1 MKEVTKNTNIDANNA
16 SATEQLAVELFL
28 NENYLFRRN
37 VLSGKV
43 EYSIKHAEENN
54 TEWQTL
60 TQEDLNSIIIQAKR
74 LQVNESGSPKTDI
87 MEVVNSK
94 EVERFDPIADYLSKL
109 PKWDGQ
115 NHVGRLF
122 NRLPGVDS
130 ELEGYL
136 ATCMRSMVA
145 HWLQMDTVHGNEC
158 VPTLIGAQ
166 GCGKTTF
173 LVRLLPPMLRQYYLD
188 HLNLSNKFD
197 KEMALTNNLLVNLDE
212 LDAIRPSQHAALKQ
226 TLSKNKVNARPIYG
240 ASQEDKLRYAS
251 FVATTNNP
259 HPLTDATGSRRYI
272 CIHIPTGQYIDNAGE
287 IDYEQLYAQVL
298 YELMEQKAPY
308 WFNNEE
314 VARIQQLNQEYMEV
328 KDMAEL
334 VEICFRK
341 PNEGERV
348 KALSCKEM
356 LKVIQSKYTSLEINH
371 KTKVHLANAMKEL
384 GYESKEFHHSA
395 QYYAIPLAA

>member
-1 MKEVTKNTNIDANNA
+1 MKEVTNNTNIDANNA

-43 EYSIKHAEENN
+43 EYSIKRAEENN

-87 MEVVNSK
+87 MEFVNSN

-136 ATCMRSMVA
+136 STWMRSMVA

-173 LVRLLPPMLRQYYLD
+173 LVRLLPPMLRQY
-188 HLNLSNKFD
+188 
-197 KEMALTNNLLVNLDE
+197 
-212 LDAIRPSQHAALKQ
+212 
-226 TLSKNKVNARPIYG
+226 
-240 ASQEDKLRYAS
+240 
-251 FVATTNNP
+251 
-259 HPLTDATGSRRYI
+259 
-272 CIHIPTGQYIDNAGE
+272 
-287 IDYEQLYAQVL
+287 
-298 YELMEQKAPY
+298 
-308 WFNNEE
+308 
-314 VARIQQLNQEYMEV
+314 
-328 KDMAEL
+328 
-334 VEICFRK
+334 
-341 PNEGERV
+341 
-348 KALSCKEM
+348 
-356 LKVIQSKYTSLEINH
+356 
-371 KTKVHLANAMKEL
+371 
-384 GYESKEFHHSA
+384 
-395 QYYAIPLAA
+395 